1 MGCQGGRGISCVL
14 CALLLGA
21 LAWAAPAAANTVTVG
36 DVRVGESSL
45 ATFTLTR
52 VAGLLSSST
61 SVAYRT
67 ADASAASP
75 SDYVA
80 ASGTRA
86 FGAALFG
93 ATQTQQVTVA
103 VKADAL
109 DEPDE
114 AFRLLISGAEVADGE
129 AVATIDDDDPAP
141 SLSVGDSP
149 AVTEGAAGAKASFA
163 VRLSAASGRQVSVG
177 YATANAGATAGQ
189 DYTARAGTLVLAAG
203 STQGV
208 VDVAILDDGADE
220 PAESFELRLSAPVA
234 ASLGDGV
241 ATATI
246 LDDDE
251 PPPAPVPADPRPAG
265 TTGSSTQSSVPPAG
279 GSSRPG
285 PTTAST
291 RASLGLSSP
300 RLKRPSTVL
309 MTISCPQDAG
319 RCSGRITLFSVPN
332 KRSKIR
338 ALRRE
343 RKLGRV
349 KFAVQGGRAQTLA
362 LALGR
367 SDRALLRRTGRMRVR
382 AYATTEDAAGR
393 TGVRT
398 VGGNLIAR
406 TAHSS
411 PSSR

>member
-1 MGCQGGRGISCVL
+1 MGCQGGRGISTCVL
-14 CALLLGA
+14 GALLLVA
-21 LAWAAPAAANTVTVG
+21 LVWASPAAASTVTVG
-36 DVRVGESSL
+36 DVQVAESGS

-52 VAGLLSSST
+52 VAGFLASAT

-67 ADASAASP
+67 ADASATTPA
-75 SDYVA
+75 DYVA
-80 ASGTRA
+80 ASGA
-86 FGAALFG
+86 CGFESSLFG

-103 VKADAL
+103 INADAL

-141 SLSVGDSP
+141 SVSVGDSP
-149 AVTEGAAGAKASFA
+149 AVIEGAAGAKASFA
-163 VRLSAASGRQVSVG
+163 VRLSAPSGRQVSVR
-177 YATANAGATAGQ
+177 YATADGGATAGQ
-189 DYTARAGTLVLAAG
+189 DYTARSGTLVLAAG
-203 STQGV
+203 STQAP
-208 VDVAILDDGADE
+208 VDVGVLDDGADE

-234 ASLGDGV
+234 ASLGDAV

-251 PPPAPVPADPRPAG
+251 PPAAPVVAVPKPAT
-265 TTGSSTQSSVPPAG
+265 TTGSSTQPSVPPAG
-279 GSSRPG
+279 SPGSTTAGSS
-285 PTTAST
+285 T
-291 RASLGLSSP
+291 RTSLGLSSP

-309 MTISCPQDAG
+309 MTLSCPLDAG
-319 RCSGRITLFSVPN
+319 RCRGRITLFSVPN
-332 KRSKIR
+332 TRSKIR

-349 KFAVQGGRAQTLA
+349 TFAVRGGRAQTLA

-393 TGVRT
+393 TGVRS
-398 VGGNLIAR
+398 VGGTLIAR